1 MIKILDF
8 YAQWCAPCKAIA
20 PILDEL
26 HNDFPDVQIDKID
39 IEENDEVA
47 EYYNIRN
54 IPTLLFFK
62 DGVQVDKIVGAV
74 KKDKI
79 VDTINLYL

>member
-1 MIKILDF
+1 MIKIIDF
-8 YAQWCAPCKAIA
+8 YAQWCAPCKVIT
-20 PILDEL
+20 PILEEIKKE
-26 HNDFPDVQIDKID
+26 FPNVQIDKID

-62 DGVQVDKIVGAV
+62 DDVQVDKIVGAV
-74 KKDKI
+74 KKEKI
-79 VDTINLYL
+79 VETIKLYL